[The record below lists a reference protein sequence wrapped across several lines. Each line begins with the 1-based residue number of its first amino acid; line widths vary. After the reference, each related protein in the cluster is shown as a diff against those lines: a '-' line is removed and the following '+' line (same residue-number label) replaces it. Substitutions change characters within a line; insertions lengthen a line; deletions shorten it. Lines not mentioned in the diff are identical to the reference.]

1 LVLLL
6 AVTALVVLPASCGKE
21 GPPVVPEPRGP
32 LPSGALSVRQLGSG
46 AEVTAAVP
54 PPRGPLPHQTLTR
67 AELLRVDFPPGAK
80 PPADPGVFGR
90 RGSQVAAADGPFQ
103 AGARVPLADST
114 LSAFDP
120 LEGRLVRYAVRWRD
134 AKGRPS
140 PLAVAPDLVLAS
152 PSSPPTNVVAGAVP
166 GGVRVSWGPPPQ
178 GAPAGYNVYRAVGE
192 EPLPASPL
200 NVEPLKET
208 SFVDTDVNLGTR
220 YRYVVR
226 TLAAAE
232 RPPRESDSSQEASVL
247 AADRFAPE
255 PPRDLVAVRE
265 ASQVRVFWTPGSE
278 TDLAGY
284 RVQRRA
290 GDGPWDTVADGLTQA
305 QWLDPAPPAGTL
317 AYRVLA
323 LDRADPPN
331 VSEPT
336 EPVEIAAPVELEGP

>member
-1 LVLLL
+1 
-6 AVTALVVLPASCGKE
+6 
-21 GPPVVPEPRGP
+21 
-32 LPSGALSVRQLGSG
+32 
-46 AEVTAAVP
+46 
-54 PPRGPLPHQTLTR
+54 
-67 AELLRVDFPPGAK
+67 
-80 PPADPGVFGR
+80 
-90 RGSQVAAADGPFQ
+90 
-103 AGARVPLADST
+103 
-114 LSAFDP
+114 
-120 LEGRLVRYAVRWRD
+120 
-134 AKGRPS
+134 
-140 PLAVAPDLVLAS
+140 
-152 PSSPPTNVVAGAVP
+152 
-166 GGVRVSWGPPPQ
+166 
-178 GAPAGYNVYRAVGE
+178 
-192 EPLPASPL
+192 
-200 NVEPLKET
+200 
-208 SFVDTDVNLGTR
+208 
-220 YRYVVR
+220 
-226 TLAAAE
+226 
-232 RPPRESDSSQEASVL
+232 VL